1 MGSFSNQTG
10 LEIWKNLVFKVH
22 YSFAAYFLPI
32 LTLFSLVCNALVCLI
47 MVKSRGVKARIWKH
61 IRIFYICFAIED
73 INIVIPFYLLR
84 FLGMISKILQTFV

>member
-32 LTLFSLVCNALVCLI
+32 LTLFSLVCNAFVCLI
-47 MVKSRGVKARIWKH
+47 MVKSRGVKARICHPFLSTQIPWYD
-61 IRIFYICFAIED
+61 FE
-73 INIVIPFYLLR
+73 NITDFCLANKIQKQACPKL
-84 FLGMISKILQTFV
+84 FLP